1 MDKILI
7 VDDEVQIRKHLT
19 RLMELEGYEVLS
31 AADCKSALK
40 LLEFHA
46 LDVVICDVFL
56 PDGNG
61 IELDANLHKILWIL
75 YSCNKNQ
82 DHLAQISH

>member
-1 MDKILI
+1 MNTLLI
-7 VDDEVQIRKHLT
+7 IDDEPIIRKLLS
-19 RLMELEGYEVLS
+19 RMMELEGYEVLS

-61 IELDANLHKILWIL
+61 IELVANLHKILWIL
-75 YSCNKNQ
+75 YRCNKNQ

>member
-46 LDVVICDVFL
+46 LDVVICDVF
-56 PDGNG
+56 
-61 IELDANLHKILWIL
+61 
-75 YSCNKNQ
+75 
-82 DHLAQISH
+82 